1 MRYLTKGEV
10 ACLGT
15 AKGIAKA
22 YTKLHKIP
30 RSLTCDILII
40 PYFTPLLTPILSKIK
55 GLIVEF
61 GGIMSH
67 AAIIA
72 REFNIPCV
80 VNVKDATRILHNKY
94 IKIEKNGKIYE
105 L

>member
-1 MRYLTKGEV
+1 MKFLVKGET
-10 ACLGT
+10 ACSGVVE
-15 AKGIAKA
+15 GIAKA
-22 YTKLHKIP
+22 YTTLHKIP
-30 RSLTCDILII
+30 KNLTCDILVI

-61 GGIMSH
+61 GGVMSH

-72 REFNIPCV
+72 REFNIPSV
-80 VNVKDATRILHNKY
+80 VNVKDATKILHNKK
-94 IKIEKNGKIYE
+94 IKIENGKIYR